1 MGTVVRDEEQHLRR
15 PDSPTQILSVS
26 AFPIPSDPG
35 EKRRAMVV
43 VRDITL
49 ERSYQ
54 DSLASFAGTV
64 AHDLNNPLSVI
75 DGWAEAIQEDLAET
89 EDPVAPGAAAAVDHI
104 RGGVEQM
111 RSFIADLLAHAVARD
126 QTLRCEAVS
135 LRNMVKHIA
144 VQRRPTGPSQ
154 RRHRARRPARRLG
167 RSAAGAAGPRQ
178 PDRQRPEVRRT
189 RSRPRRPGRGHPGRR
204 RLGPGGRAR
213 QRHRHRAGAARAG
226 LRLLPPAPRAR
237 GTPGTGL
244 GLAICKR
251 IVERHGGT
259 IRVEA
264 NPTGGSL
271 FAFTL
276 PGDACGLRGGDPG
289 LTSTGPRAPNS
300 PGEPR

>member
-1 MGTVVRDEEQHLRR
+1 M
-15 PDSPTQILSVS
+15 
-26 AFPIPSDPG
+26 
-35 EKRRAMVV
+35 
-43 VRDITL
+43 
-49 ERSYQ
+49 
-54 DSLASFAGTV
+54 

-89 EDPVAPGAAAAVDHI
+89 EDPIAQGAASAVDHI

-111 RSFIADLLAHAVARD
+111 RSFISDLLAHAVARD

-144 VQRRPTGPSQ
+144 VQRDRPDLASGGIQLGDLPDVWADRLLVRQVLDNLISNALKYVEPGVVPDVHVEASRIDDDWVQVAVRDNGIGIEPGQ
-154 RRHRARRPARRLG
+154 RERVFDSFHRASNEGYA
-167 RSAAGAAGPRQ
+167 
-178 PDRQRPEVRRT
+178 
-189 RSRPRRPGRGHPGRR
+189 
-204 RLGPGGRAR
+204 
-213 QRHRHRAGAARAG
+213 
-226 LRLLPPAPRAR
+226 
-237 GTPGTGL
+237 GTGL

-276 PGDACGLRGGDPG
+276 PATPAAFAAA
-289 LTSTGPRAPNS
+289 TQT
-300 PGEPR
+300 